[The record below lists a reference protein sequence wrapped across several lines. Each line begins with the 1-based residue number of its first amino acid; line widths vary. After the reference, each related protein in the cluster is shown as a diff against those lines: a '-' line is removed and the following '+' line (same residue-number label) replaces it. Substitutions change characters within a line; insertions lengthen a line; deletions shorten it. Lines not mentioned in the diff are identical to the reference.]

1 MRFNLRY
8 FSLSLLL
15 SAMTVQA
22 QNFSDNWLQSFFVG
36 DVNSIVVNGDMPAK
50 APRRAAADGVFYQRP
65 EGAFYE
71 GLRPAD
77 WSYYPVTK
85 IVVQPWQE
93 FTYLNRC
100 ADQNVTWNI
109 EGNSVTADSQGNF
122 SETIQPIPDGYI
134 DHYLPTIVK
143 DGVSYTLGEG
153 HLNWDKYHA
162 SVAWADSIVEMSVF
176 DPGRII
182 GKNGSTVYT
191 NFRPLSMTNGLR
203 YNFGTMSFTSGG
215 NTYYSRGVR
224 QFFEKPMGRLWVEDI
239 IIPAISY
246 SSQLLPA
253 GKVLTMTIKQ
263 VNDDMTYGETIAT
276 LTCSASD
283 ILNLG
288 SQNVSDGTVKMAT
301 LQFKPEGELIIDQAF
316 AIEIEGFQEDGV
328 DVGLAAALVDACD
341 KDLCTGSYILLQNAS
356 HQNIGSVVAQ
366 PDRVPCIS
374 IRGMYD
380 GVKMVTTGS
389 NLSLTAT
396 KEGGAC
402 TLEGSDSQAKVQLK
416 TAIRWNYGE
425 ANANYTI
432 EGLPE
437 WLHVIV
443 DESKRDING
452 KQFGNGLVTLTFNA
466 DAVPENTLAR
476 QATLYIKGKGVQTD
490 TPIVVSQEGT
500 ATDGIQTIQTTDET
514 NQPVYNLN
522 GQRVVY
528 PRPGVYIISG
538 KKVILK

>member
-1 MRFNLRY
+1 MKFNIRY

-15 SAMTVQA
+15 SSMTVQA
-22 QNFSDNWLQSFFVG
+22 QNISDNWMQSFIVG
-36 DVNSIVVNGDMPAK
+36 DVNSIVVKGDMPMK
-50 APRRAAADGVFYQRP
+50 ALRRAAADGVYYQRP

-71 GLRPAD
+71 GMRPQD

-85 IVVQPWQE
+85 IIVQPWQE

-100 ADQNVTWNI
+100 TDQNITWNI

-143 DGVSYTLGEG
+143 DGISYTLGEE
-153 HLNWDKYHA
+153 HVNWGKYHA

-191 NFRPLSMTNGLR
+191 NFRPLSMTSGMR
-203 YNFGTMSFTSGG
+203 YNFGTLSFTYDGK
-215 NTYYSRGVR
+215 TYYNRGVR

-239 IIPAISY
+239 ILPAISY

-263 VNDDMTYGETIAT
+263 VNEDMTFGETIAT

-283 ILNLG
+283 IINLG
-288 SQNVSDGTVKMAT
+288 SQAVSDGTVKLAT
-301 LQFKPEGELIIDQAF
+301 LKFKPADELIIDQAF

-341 KDLCTGSYILLQNAS
+341 KDLCTGSALLLQNAS
-356 HQNIGSVVAQ
+356 HQNIGSIVAMQ
-366 PDRVPCIS
+366 DRVPCIS

-380 GVKMVTTGS
+380 GLKMVTENSG
-389 NLSLTAT
+389 LSLTAP

-402 TLEGSDSQAKVQLK
+402 TLEGKTTQAKVQLK
-416 TAIRWNYGE
+416 TAIRWNYGK

-437 WLHVIV
+437 WLNVTV

-452 KQFGNGLVTLTFNA
+452 KQFGNGLVTLTFTA

-476 QATLYIKGKGVQTD
+476 QATLYIKGRGVQTD
-490 TPIVVSQEGT
+490 EPIIVSQEGT
-500 ATDGIQTIQTTDET
+500 ATDGIQAVQSAGDT
-514 NQPVYNLN
+514 NQSIYNLN
-522 GQRVVY
+522 GQRVIS
-528 PRPGVYIISG
+528 PRQGVYIING